1 MLSVR
6 RARRPGAVA
15 LLAAAV
21 LLAGCTS
28 TVEGTASPAA
38 TSGSPTSSSPSTTTG
53 SAPPAGQVTPAPEV
67 GPGTGAEARRIAGVT
82 SLPVTVTPDRTD
94 SCFPSGPFGTASG
107 IDGIYFG
114 DGRAGQELDR
124 WGFVAGWGN
133 CSQDA
138 ANNAT
143 LVLLT
148 EMSDPASAASAADA
162 LNEISLDFGGGD
174 YEPVDLPALGV
185 SGALSTGGSDSAGAP
200 SDTIQAWVA
209 SDRML
214 AYTYLDAPTGSAP
227 DLAVAQLQ
235 DQIALLAGFLPTP
248 QDQVADLPTDP
259 LGLAGF
265 ALTTPGEQTRFTGSY
280 DLEGYLRLA
289 IDPTVERQLLS
300 ANGFSGA
307 YYRTSYDESAS
318 LDYAVS
324 LYTFPTSA
332 QTNAVYTG
340 FAQLEATAFGGAP
353 FVLPAIPEA
362 PCFAFPSGSDSYYQ
376 RCYVG
381 YGSYLASIDVLGLTA
396 ADDYGQMNALLPQQ
410 RDLIDG

>member
-1 MLSVR
+1 MLSAR
-6 RARRPGAVA
+6 CARRPWALAV
-15 LLAAAV
+15 LAAV
-21 LLAGCTS
+21 LLTGCTS

-38 TSGSPTSSSPSTTTG
+38 TSGSQTSSSSPPASTS

-67 GPGTGAEARRIAGVT
+67 GPGTGAEARRMAAVS

-94 SCFPSGPFGTASG
+94 TCFPSGPFGTASG
-107 IDGIYFG
+107 VDGIYFG

-133 CSQDA
+133 CSQDT

-143 LVLLT
+143 LVLLS
-148 EMSDPASAASAADA
+148 EMSDPDSAAAAADA
-162 LNEISLDFGGGD
+162 LNEISLEFGSGD

-209 SDRML
+209 SGRML
-214 AYTYLDAPTGSAP
+214 AYTYLDAPAGTAP
-227 DLAVAQLQ
+227 DLATAQLQ
-235 DQIALLAGFLPTP
+235 DQIALVAGFQPTP
-248 QDQVADLPTDP
+248 QDQVTDLPTDP

-265 ALTTPGEQTRFTGSY
+265 ALTTPGDQTRFTGSY

-289 IDPTVERQLLS
+289 IDPAVERQLLS
-300 ANGFSGA
+300 ANGFAGA
-307 YYRTSYDESAS
+307 YYRTSYDEATS

-324 LYTFPTSA
+324 LYTFPSSA

-340 FAQLEATAFGGAP
+340 FAQLEATAFGGTP

-362 PCFAFPSGSDSYYQ
+362 PCFVFPSGSESFYQ

-381 YGSYLASIDVLGLTA
+381 YGSYLASIDVLGLTT
-396 ADDYGQMNALLPQQ
+396 ADDYAQMNALLPQQ

>member
-1 MLSVR
+1 MPT
-6 RARRPGAVA
+6 ARRHRRPAATA
-15 LLAAAV
+15 LLAAL

-38 TSGSPTSSSPSTTTG
+38 TSGSSAPTSTSASS
-53 SAPPAGQVTPAPEV
+53 SAPAPTGQVTPAPEV
-67 GPGTGAEARRIAGVT
+67 GPGTGAEARRIAAVT
-82 SLPVTVTPDRTD
+82 SLPVTVSPERTD
-94 SCFPSGPFGTASG
+94 SCFPSGPFGTGNS

-114 DGRAGQELDR
+114 DGRARQELDR
-124 WGFVAGWGN
+124 WGLVAGWGN
-133 CSQDA
+133 CSQDT

-148 EMSDPASAASAADA
+148 EVSDPESAVAAADA
-162 LNEISLDFGGGD
+162 LNEISLDFGGAE
-174 YEPVDLPALGV
+174 YESVDLPELGV
-185 SGALSTGGSDSAGAP
+185 SGAIATGGSDSAGAP
-200 SDTIQAWVA
+200 TDTVQAWVA
-209 SDRML
+209 TGRML
-214 AYTYLDAPTGSAP
+214 AYSYLDGPAGSAR
-227 DLAVAQLQ
+227 DLLVRQLQ
-235 DQIALLAGFLPTP
+235 DQISLVAGFQPTP
-248 QDQVADLPTDP
+248 QDQVPDLPVDP

-265 ALTTPGEQTRFTGSY
+265 ALTTPGDQTRFTGSY

-300 ANGFSGA
+300 ANGFAGA
-307 YYRTSYDESAS
+307 YYRTSYDEAAS

-340 FAQLEATAFGGAP
+340 FAQLEATAFGGTP
-353 FVLPAIPEA
+353 FALPAIPEA
-362 PCFAFPSGSDSYYQ
+362 PCFSFQSSSESFYQ

-381 YGSYLASIDVLGLTA
+381 YGSYLASIDVQGLAA
-396 ADDYGQMNALLPQQ
+396 ADDYTQMNALLPQQ